1 MNTKNKINL
10 NYKQL
15 RLSDNYLYA
24 SEEEQVK
31 QAEKQKEK
39 QEKQDKKTINTDEY
53 IDWMINKEDADVN
66 QEIFQK
72 YFKIQ
77 KLSLMYKVLRTIN
90 DKKGNSNVFKI

>member
-1 MNTKNKINL
+1 
-10 NYKQL
+10 
-15 RLSDNYLYA
+15 
-24 SEEEQVK
+24 
-31 QAEKQKEK
+31 
-39 QEKQDKKTINTDEY
+39 
-53 IDWMINKEDADVN
+53 MINKEDADVN